1 MVETAVNSFILRF
14 VQESPAANAP
24 TGDQWHGT
32 IRHVQTNEQVRFTHI
47 EDALNFIAHYV
58 ELTRTGDA
66 EPSPPA

>member
-1 MVETAVNSFILRF
+1 MVETAVHSFILRF
-14 VQESPAANAP
+14 AQESPAETLP
-24 TGDQWHGT
+24 TGDPWRGF

-47 EDALNFIAHYV
+47 EDALNFIANYV